1 MVYRIGDLAKDV
13 GVRPDTIRYYEKLGL
28 LNSPPRMRGGVRQY
42 TAKDKDR
49 LRFIRQA
56 KNMGFTLKQVGELLK
71 LRDGKVPLR
80 EDVRALAREKMVE
93 IEARIT
99 ELEHL
104 HAQLR
109 ILISLCECASGEE
122 CPILSASEGG

>member
-28 LNSPPRMRGGVRQY
+28 LNSPTRMRGGVRQY

-71 LRDGKVPLR
+71 LRDGKVPLSR
-80 EDVRALAREKMVE
+80 
-93 IEARIT
+93 
-99 ELEHL
+99 
-104 HAQLR
+104 
-109 ILISLCECASGEE
+109 
-122 CPILSASEGG
+122 